1 MTRTKRSSGSAD
13 GSPKVATQSM
23 FDDFL
28 PHLIARLAYQLNN
41 DLVEKLRRE
50 GINVTRWRILA
61 VLAMGDGITINEII
75 DRAMM
80 QQSAL
85 SRALMNMEKEDYV
98 RRVLRRDDARYVEVF
113 LTDKGRALF
122 NSLNIVVR
130 RRQRRLLKGFSPQ
143 ELTLAFA
150 MIRRMSLVLRFPKPA
165 FSVRRRIIS
174 RIAKSARFPLD
185 GVSALELAG
194 AAWLLLKTGAL
205 VALMAWTRAVLPRR
219 RLAERTQATALW
231 LAPVSLAALVAAAA
245 WTWWSPARAAQLL
258 VSGALVAG
266 VTLVAF
272 ALVHRFRHGILSS
285 AGDARVSPFL

>member
-1 MTRTKRSSGSAD
+1 MTRTKRPRGSAVEA
-13 GSPKVATQSM
+13 PKSANQSM

-113 LTDKGRALF
+113 LTDKGRTLF

-130 RRQRRLLKGFSPQ
+130 RRQQRLLKGISPQ
-143 ELTLAFA
+143 ELTTAFA
-150 MIRRMSLVLRFPKPA
+150 MIRRMSRN
-165 FSVRRRIIS
+165 
-174 RIAKSARFPLD
+174 
-185 GVSALELAG
+185 
-194 AAWLLLKTGAL
+194 
-205 VALMAWTRAVLPRR
+205 MTR
-219 RLAERTQATALW
+219 
-231 LAPVSLAALVAAAA
+231 
-245 WTWWSPARAAQLL
+245 
-258 VSGALVAG
+258 
-266 VTLVAF
+266 
-272 ALVHRFRHGILSS
+272 
-285 AGDARVSPFL
+285 

>member
-1 MTRTKRSSGSAD
+1 L
-13 GSPKVATQSM
+13 

-85 SRALMNMEKEDYV
+85 SRALMSMEKEDYV

-113 LTDKGRALF
+113 LTDKGRGLF

-130 RRQRRLLKGFSPQ
+130 HRQRRLLKGLSPQ
-143 ELTLAFA
+143 EITAAFA
-150 MIRRMSLVLRFPKPA
+150 LIRRMSLNLT
-165 FSVRRRIIS
+165 
-174 RIAKSARFPLD
+174 
-185 GVSALELAG
+185 E
-194 AAWLLLKTGAL
+194 
-205 VALMAWTRAVLPRR
+205 
-219 RLAERTQATALW
+219 
-231 LAPVSLAALVAAAA
+231 
-245 WTWWSPARAAQLL
+245 
-258 VSGALVAG
+258 
-266 VTLVAF
+266 
-272 ALVHRFRHGILSS
+272 
-285 AGDARVSPFL
+285 